1 MGISFQQALGVHPQ
15 AVKLRLERTEL
26 LTANLANVDTPNFK
40 AKDIDFAREMQRANN
55 AAVDVQYR
63 VPMQPSEDGNTVE
76 LNSEQARFR
85 NQRRCAQQREKY
97 AAKFAETGRSLMNT
111 LALNAQSP
119 QPTATQESSNVAAS
133 DTQSSSDSSPVDTFL
148 TLFVAEIQN
157 QDPTDPTDAT
167 EYIDQLSSMAQV
179 AMMEEMSVQ
188 ANTNAVLMSNI
199 QVMALG
205 NLVGDDIMV
214 QTTALQVSGQT
225 INGRATLDDA
235 CTTADLHFTDAAG
248 DDYTVSLIPQG
259 SSSVGPGQ
267 VDFSVNPADYGIP
280 PGDYDVSV
288 VTNTGEEEVPIEV
301 SGEVEDVRI
310 PLDGSSPV
318 LNVAGVGEVPF
329 TMISQFGVPD
339 ADSDV
344 A

>member
-1 MGISFQQALGVHPQ
+1 
-15 AVKLRLERTEL
+15 
-26 LTANLANVDTPNFK
+26 
-40 AKDIDFAREMQRANN
+40 
-55 AAVDVQYR
+55 
-63 VPMQPSEDGNTVE
+63 
-76 LNSEQARFR
+76 
-85 NQRRCAQQREKY
+85 
-97 AAKFAETGRSLMNT
+97 MNT

-119 QPTATQESSNVAAS
+119 QPTATAESNNVAAS
-133 DTQSSSDSSPVDTFL
+133 DTTSSSDSSPVDTFL

-157 QDPTDPTDAT
+157 QDPTDAT

-214 QTTALQVSGQT
+214 QTTALQVSDQT
-225 INGRATLDDA
+225 INGRVTLDDA
-235 CTTADLHFTDAAG
+235 CTTADLHFTDDAG
-248 DDYTVSLIPQG
+248 DDYTVSLIPEG
-259 SSSVGPGQ
+259 CSSIGPGE
-267 VDFSVNPADYGIP
+267 VDFSIDPATCGLL

-288 VTNTGEEEVPIEV
+288 VTNTGEEEVPVEV

>member
-1 MGISFQQALGVHPQ
+1 
-15 AVKLRLERTEL
+15 
-26 LTANLANVDTPNFK
+26 
-40 AKDIDFAREMQRANN
+40 
-55 AAVDVQYR
+55 
-63 VPMQPSEDGNTVE
+63 
-76 LNSEQARFR
+76 
-85 NQRRCAQQREKY
+85 
-97 AAKFAETGRSLMNT
+97 MNT

-214 QTTALQVSGQT
+214 QTTALQVSDQT

-267 VDFSVNPADYGIP
+267 VDFSVNPRITVSRRAITTSRWSP
-280 PGDYDVSV
+280 TPGKK
-288 VTNTGEEEVPIEV
+288 
-301 SGEVEDVRI
+301 RCR
-310 PLDGSSPV
+310 LKSPAKWKMCASRSTAA
-318 LNVAGVGEVPF
+318 LRCSTLQASAKCRSP
-329 TMISQFGVPD
+329 
-339 ADSDV
+339 
-344 A
+344 

>member
-1 MGISFQQALGVHPQ
+1 
-15 AVKLRLERTEL
+15 
-26 LTANLANVDTPNFK
+26 
-40 AKDIDFAREMQRANN
+40 
-55 AAVDVQYR
+55 
-63 VPMQPSEDGNTVE
+63 
-76 LNSEQARFR
+76 
-85 NQRRCAQQREKY
+85 
-97 AAKFAETGRSLMNT
+97 MNT

-119 QPTATQESSNVAAS
+119 QPTATAESNNVAAS
-133 DTQSSSDSSPVDTFL
+133 DTTSSSDSSPVDTFL

-214 QTTALQVSGQT
+214 QTTALQALVVPGSGPVKAQAEAEGLFHLLLQ
-225 INGRATLDDA
+225 ILVGAVLEHEFKLQ
-235 CTTADLHFTDAAG
+235 TADLHFTDAAG
-248 DDYTVSLIPQG
+248 DDYTVSLIPEG

-267 VDFSVNPADYGIP
+267 VDFSINPADYGIP

>member
-1 MGISFQQALGVHPQ
+1 
-15 AVKLRLERTEL
+15 
-26 LTANLANVDTPNFK
+26 
-40 AKDIDFAREMQRANN
+40 
-55 AAVDVQYR
+55 
-63 VPMQPSEDGNTVE
+63 
-76 LNSEQARFR
+76 
-85 NQRRCAQQREKY
+85 
-97 AAKFAETGRSLMNT
+97 
-111 LALNAQSP
+111 
-119 QPTATQESSNVAAS
+119 
-133 DTQSSSDSSPVDTFL
+133 
-148 TLFVAEIQN
+148 
-157 QDPTDPTDAT
+157 
-167 EYIDQLSSMAQV
+167 
-179 AMMEEMSVQ
+179 
-188 ANTNAVLMSNI
+188 
-199 QVMALG
+199 
-205 NLVGDDIMV
+205 
-214 QTTALQVSGQT
+214 
-225 INGRATLDDA
+225 DDA

-248 DDYTVSLIPQG
+248 DDYTVSLIPEG

-267 VDFSVNPADYGIP
+267 VDFSINPADYGIP